1 MTNSAEFEPQ
11 TKGTVPTTLTRIL
24 RLAVDVREEEVRALL
39 WSCLYFF
46 CVLSAYYII
55 RPIRDDMGVAGG
67 VRNLPWLITG
77 TLVAMVAVHPLFSTL
92 VVKIPRNR
100 FVPMTYRF
108 FMANLLLFFVLLK
121 VLPEDRI
128 VWVGRAF
135 FIWTSVFNLFVV
147 SVFWAVMSDVF
158 QTSQSKRLFG
168 FIGAGGTLGGLVG
181 AGITATLAEALG
193 PVQLLIVSIVLLE
206 IGVQCLR
213 GLSGDSVG
221 SAPTTRAGKQES
233 EGAPIGGG
241 VLAAIPHI
249 LRSGYLLGICAY
261 MLLYTIAGT
270 LLYLQQAD
278 LVDQAFSD
286 RAVRTAFFARIDFV
300 VNALTLLTQMF
311 LTGRI
316 IRLLGVALTL
326 TLLPAVCV
334 IGFAALG
341 FLPTLGVLVVFQ
353 VLRRASNYAV
363 ARPARETLYTVVSRE
378 DKYKSKSLID
388 TFVYRAGDLVGA
400 WSYSIMGL
408 LGLSIAG
415 IAFIAVPLA
424 FVWWKCGF
432 WLGQRQAI
440 LARDREAESG
450 TLTAPSNP

>member
-1 MTNSAEFEPQ
+1 MTNSTEPGPQ
-11 TKGTVPTTLTRIL
+11 ERHLVPTALTRIL

-55 RPIRDDMGVAGG
+55 RPIRDDMAVAGG
-67 VRNLPWLITG
+67 VRNLPWLFTG
-77 TLVAMVAVHPLFSTL
+77 TLIAMVAINPLFSML
-92 VVKIPRNR
+92 VVKIPRTR

-108 FMANLLLFFVLLK
+108 FMANLLFFFVLLK
-121 VLPEDRI
+121 VLSEDQT

-147 SVFWAVMSDVF
+147 SIFWAVMADVF
-158 QTSQSKRLFG
+158 RTSQSKRLFG

-181 AGITATLAEALG
+181 AGITATLAETLG

-213 GLSGDSVG
+213 GLSGQSLG
-221 SAPTTRAGKQES
+221 SAPAARQET
-233 EGAPIGGG
+233 EEVPIGGG
-241 VLAAIPHI
+241 ILAALPHI
-249 LRSGYLLGICAY
+249 VRSRYLLGICVY
-261 MLLYTIAGT
+261 MLLYTIAAT
-270 LLYLQQAD
+270 FLYFQQAD

-300 VNALTLLTQMF
+300 VNALTLLTQIF

-334 IGFAALG
+334 IGFAGLG
-341 FLPTLGVLVVFQ
+341 FFPTLAVLVVFQ
-353 VLRRASNYAV
+353 VLRRAGNYAL
-363 ARPARETLYTVVSRE
+363 ARPARETLYTVVNRE
-378 DKYKSKSLID
+378 DKYKAKSLID
-388 TFVYRAGDLVGA
+388 TFVYRAGDQVGA
-400 WSYSIMGL
+400 WSYSLMGW
-408 LGLSIAG
+408 LGLSMAG
-415 IAFIAVPLA
+415 IAFTAVPLA
-424 FVWWKCGF
+424 CLWWICGF
-432 WLGQRQAI
+432 WLGQRQTV
-440 LARDREAESG
+440 LAGRRETEAE
-450 TLTAPSNP
+450 TLAAP